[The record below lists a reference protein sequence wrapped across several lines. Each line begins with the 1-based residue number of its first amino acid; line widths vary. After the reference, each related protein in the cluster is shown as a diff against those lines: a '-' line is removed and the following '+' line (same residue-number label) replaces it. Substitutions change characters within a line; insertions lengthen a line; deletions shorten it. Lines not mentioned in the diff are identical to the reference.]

1 MSIGGPQMETD
12 LKSKRIKTR
21 LKQLEVA
28 KLTGIDHS
36 RLSLIENGWV
46 DPKPEE
52 LRKIEAVIS
61 IYAKNS

>member
-1 MSIGGPQMETD
+1 METD